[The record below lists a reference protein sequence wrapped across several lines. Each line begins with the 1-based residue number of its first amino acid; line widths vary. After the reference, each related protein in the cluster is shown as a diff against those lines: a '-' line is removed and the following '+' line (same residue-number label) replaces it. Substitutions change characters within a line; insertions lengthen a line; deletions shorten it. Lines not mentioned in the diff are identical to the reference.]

1 MAADRWNFLV
11 NKVLEGNFMAV
22 DVLGATIMIVDDSIS
37 VVRFMEMLLRQQ
49 GYKRIEH
56 VLDSRQAVE
65 MYQTLQPDLVIL
77 DLNMPYLDGFEV
89 MEQLKTVRGETY
101 LPVLVL
107 TAQDD
112 REDRI
117 RALAAGARDFLT
129 KPVDQLEAVTRIR
142 NLLEASLLHNSMKKE
157 HQELLRHLEQAGALQ
172 KRMLPVLKNSPYA
185 DIHTCYYPASAVS
198 GGFYD
203 LLWVSDCQAVGILAD
218 VMAHDMEAALAV
230 SAIKLL
236 FQNVASLTTSPSAV
250 ISYLRDEW
258 STMFSGQ
265 YLAALCYY
273 LDFRQGILV
282 VASAGLNAFVVTED
296 GKAAAHCVPGVFIG
310 HQSDKLTEE
319 NTVQLT
325 RGMQLHFFTDR
336 LSAVM
341 NNEEALLQFDANDT
355 VVNNITRFYRY
366 MQAHEQTDDFIAV
379 SYTVKQV
386 DLNG

>member
-355 VVNNITRFYRY
+355 VVNNITRFYQY
-366 MQAHEQTDDFIAV
+366 MHTHEQKDDFIAI

>member
-1 MAADRWNFLV
+1 
-11 NKVLEGNFMAV
+11 MAV

-142 NLLEASLLHNSMKKE
+142 NLLEASLLHNSLKKE

>member
-142 NLLEASLLHNSMKKE
+142 NLLEASLLHNSLKKE